1 MKTTI
6 HKNLNIVMQ
15 KELNMIKELLVD
27 LSKYIEIENSNE
39 EYGVNKIAEN
49 ILIGVFNILFDCH
62 LKNTTLNIRTYIFL
76 SLPKKKAIN

>member
-39 EYGVNKIAEN
+39 EYAINKIAEN
-49 ILIGVFNILFDCH
+49 ILIGVFNILFDCD
-62 LKNTTLNIRTYIFL
+62 LKNMGYI
-76 SLPKKKAIN
+76 KKNYPAIDLQK

>member
-1 MKTTI
+1 MQNMKTTI

-39 EYGVNKIAEN
+39 EYAINKIAEN
-49 ILIGVFNILFDCH
+49 ILIGVFNILFDCD
-62 LKNTTLNIRTYIFL
+62 LKNMGYI
-76 SLPKKKAIN
+76 KKNYPAIDLQK